1 MRFIV
6 KPKLKNSVVIEEKYK
21 HIQSGKVGIIETI
34 YRYESYVIDLLPHV
48 KIEDFEKLRELDL
61 TDEDIIDSYETYEE
75 ANEVTSIEG
84 DVSDLSDELQ
94 DEIQEYIEEEDLSWD
109 EFFDGNEDWEDTYYS
124 HKLVCGFTIEPK
136 KDN

>member
-1 MRFIV
+1 M
-6 KPKLKNSVVIEEKYK
+6 
-21 HIQSGKVGIIETI
+21 
-34 YRYESYVIDLLPHV
+34 IDLLPHV
-48 KIEDFEKLRELDL
+48 KIEDFEKLRELEL

-84 DVSDLSDELQ
+84 DVSELSDELQ